1 MQLTDSVKALKGVG
15 DKTAKLF
22 QKLNIYTLRD
32 LLHHFPREYDRFE
45 QVSTIASIMPDRQ
58 IVIAGL
64 IAAAKPS
71 RTKTGKTILT
81 LTVRDNTG
89 QIAILYFN
97 QPYLLQKFKP
107 GTFFYFRGVV
117 RQRGKQLL
125 LEQPVA
131 CTREEYQALSD
142 TLWPV
147 YSLTKGLTNRMITGC
162 IRQALEQI
170 TFPDEYLPSYILQE
184 ENLCGLKEAMQS
196 IHFPQDQEEAA
207 SGRRRLVFD
216 EFFFFLYMVRRQKSY
231 TEQLPNRYPMPTGK
245 ITGQLMQNL
254 PYNLPTPQ
262 RRTLQEIFVALESPF
277 DRHRMIQGDVG
288 SGKTVVALLALC
300 KCAENGYQGA
310 LMAPTEV
317 LAQQHMKYF
326 SDMTAAHNLP
336 FRPVLLVGSMTAAQK
351 KEAYRRILAG
361 EANLVIGTHAVIQ
374 EKVICQNLARGL
386 TAEPHRFGVRQR
398 ETLGQK
404 GECPHV
410 LVMSA
415 TPIPRSLAIILYGDM
430 NLSVIDELPGNRLPR
445 QNCVVTASKRPASWR
460 FIEKEIRKG
469 HQAYVIC
476 PMVDSSET
484 EDSLLENVV
493 DYCAKLKDALPS
505 DIRIE
510 YLHGKMRPALKKQI
524 MEAFH
529 DHEIDVLV
537 STTVIEVGIDVPNAT
552 VMMVEN
558 AERFGLAALHQL
570 RGRVG
575 RGSDQSYCIF
585 VASRDDEKTMERL
598 NILNQ
603 SNDGFYIAGEDLKL
617 RGPGDLFGIRQSG
630 DLGFELADIY
640 QDAGVLKRCS
650 ELVERIIIQDPDL
663 EKEEHQG
670 MKAVFGSGVLNC
682 LDFRTI

>member
-22 QKLNIYTLRD
+22 QKLNIFTLRD
-32 LLHHFPREYDRFE
+32 LIHHFPREYDRFE
-45 QVSTIASIMPDRQ
+45 PVSEIASVMPDRQ
-58 IVIAGL
+58 VVIAGAV
-64 IAAAKPS
+64 AAAKPS

-81 LTVRDNTG
+81 LTVRDGTG
-89 QIAILYFN
+89 QFTVLYFN

-125 LEQPVA
+125 LEQPTA
-131 CTREEYQALSD
+131 CTREEYQTLIDS
-142 TLWPV
+142 LWPV
-147 YSLTKGLTNRMITGC
+147 YALTKGLTNRMVTGC
-162 IRQALEQI
+162 IRQALEEI
-170 TFPDEYLPSYILQE
+170 SFPDEYMPASILRE
-184 ENLCGLKEAMQS
+184 ENLCGLKEALQS
-196 IHFPQDQEEAA
+196 IHFPRNQEEATN
-207 SGRRRLVFD
+207 GRRRLVFD
-216 EFFFFLYMVRRQKSY
+216 ELFCFLYMVKKQKGY
-231 TEQLPNRYPMPTGK
+231 AEQLPNRYPMPSGK

-254 PYNLPTPQ
+254 PYELTKPQ
-262 RRTLQEIFVALESPF
+262 IRTLQEIFLDLESPYVMN
-277 DRHRMIQGDVG
+277 RMIQGDVG
-288 SGKTVVALLALC
+288 SGKTVIALLALC
-300 KCAENGYQGA
+300 KCVENGYQGA

-317 LAQQHMKYF
+317 LAEQHMAYF
-326 SDMTAAHNLP
+326 SHMTSEHNLP
-336 FRPVLLVGSMTAAQK
+336 FHPVLLIGSMTAVQK
-351 KEAYRRILAG
+351 KEAYRRIKEG

-374 EKVICQNLARGL
+374 DKVVFQNLAL
-386 TAEPHRFGVRQR
+386 VITDEQHRFGVRQR
-398 ETLGQK
+398 ESLGQK
-404 GECPHV
+404 GEYPHV

-445 QNCVVTASKRPASWR
+445 KNCVVTASKRPASWR
-460 FIEKEIRKG
+460 FLEKEVRKG

-476 PMVDSSET
+476 PMVDSDER
-484 EDSLLENVV
+484 EDCRLENVV
-493 DYCAKLKDALPS
+493 DYSAMLKEALPS
-505 DIRIE
+505 DIRID
-510 YLHGKMRPALKKQI
+510 YLHGKMRPVQKKQI
-524 MEAFH
+524 MDAFH
-529 DHEIDVLV
+529 NHQIDILV

-575 RGSDQSYCIF
+575 RGPDQSYCIF
-585 VASRDDEKTMERL
+585 VASNDDEKTLTRL

-640 QDAGVLKRCS
+640 QDAGILKRCS
-650 ELVERIIIQDPDL
+650 ELVEDLMVRDPDL
-663 EKEEHQG
+663 QLEEHQG
-670 MKAVFGSGVLNC
+670 LRSVFLSGALNR